1 MSDDAD
7 FVHEFIAEA
16 REHLQ
21 AAEGCLLVLTAN
33 PSDQDSVQACF
44 RAIHTIKGLAGFLTL
59 DRIQA
64 LAHATE
70 QVLDLVRTGKLA
82 CGGNQCDVLLQALT
96 RLGDLVTGL
105 EQGAEPADS
114 DAPWLARIEEQ
125 LHGDDYAPVSRPNAR
140 ELIATSRRIRRA
152 DPVAAQMLSELL
164 STLIASGPED
174 RAAHL
179 RITEGLQV
187 LADAW
192 DAPAKAMVDR
202 IRSALTAEQL
212 DEASFAEAL
221 AEFARLPGL
230 RPAEV
235 DEVPGVDPQQCLEF
249 ANEANELLAGAE
261 AQLLAQGILGQA
273 QVEAVFRAFHTVKSM
288 AAYLGF
294 TRTERLA
301 HRLESDLLPVRDGE
315 VAATPSAR
323 AAALAGIDGLRAM
336 AQRIR
341 AVHGEGADW
350 PAVAGDVARTFGF
363 PDAPAAQSP
372 EAIDQEALTEALV
385 ESGVPRAVV
394 EATAADLKPGEDLTT
409 RLVRAGQISK
419 AAADEVVAKQQELS
433 GRPPAEAFTRVSL
446 ARLEELVNLVGE
458 LLIAQSMVNQDED
471 VVRSPRLQAT
481 VARQNRIVRDLQ
493 NLSLGM
499 RMVPLKATFQK
510 MARAV
515 HDTAR
520 KLGKQI
526 EFRLVG
532 EDTEIDRTIAEALAD
547 PLLHMVRNAADHGI
561 EANRDRLATGKA
573 EKGLIIL
580 EARQAS
586 DQVIISLR
594 DDGRGMDPAKLIA
607 KAVEKGLLKP
617 GQQLAPSEAYQLIF
631 AAGFST
637 AEQVTGISG
646 RGVGMDVVRRNVEQL
661 QGKID
666 IDSRIGTGSTF
677 TIRLPLTTAILD
689 AMLLRVGS
697 ERFLV
702 PVTAIIASLRPLAGQ
717 VQEIFARGRVIENR
731 GAILPLAILGEVLG
745 LADHLQDPTAG
756 VVMVIEHSG
765 GRYALLVDEILGL
778 QQVVIKPLDHQT
790 PHHPG
795 LAGTAIL
802 GDGRVGLILDPAR
815 LLT

>member
-1 MSDDAD
+1 MRDDAD

-21 AAEGCLLVLTAN
+21 AAEGCLLALTAN
-33 PSDQDSVQACF
+33 PSDQESVQACF
-44 RAIHTIKGLAGFLTL
+44 RAVHTIKGLAGFLTL
-59 DRIQA
+59 ERIQA
-64 LAHATE
+64 LAHAAE
-70 QVLDLVRTGKLA
+70 QVLDLVRTGALA
-82 CGGNQCDVLLQALT
+82 CGGAQCDVLLQALT
-96 RLGDLVTGL
+96 RLADLVTGL
-105 EQGAEPADS
+105 ERGEEPSDS
-114 DAPWLARIEEQ
+114 DAPWLANIEEQ
-125 LHGDDYAPVSRPNAR
+125 LHEVDYAPVSRPNTG
-140 ELIATSRRIRRA
+140 EQVATSRRIRRTN
-152 DPVAAQMLSELL
+152 PVGVQMLPELL
-164 STLIASGPED
+164 SALIASGPGD
-174 RAAHL
+174 RAAHR
-179 RITEGLQV
+179 RITEALQE
-187 LADAW
+187 LANAW
-192 DAPAKAMVDR
+192 DTPAQAMVDR
-202 IRSALTAEQL
+202 IGAALTAESL
-212 DEASFAEAL
+212 DASVFAEAL

-230 RPAEV
+230 QPVAADV
-235 DEVPGVDPQQCLEF
+235 VAGVDPQQCLEF
-249 ANEANELLAGAE
+249 ANEAQELLAGAE
-261 AQLLAQGILGQA
+261 AQLLAQEILGQA

-301 HRLESDLLPVRDGE
+301 HRLESDLLLVRDGE
-315 VAATPSAR
+315 VAATPCGR
-323 AAALAGIDGLRAM
+323 AGALAGIDGLRAM

-341 AVHGEGADW
+341 AVHGEGDDW
-350 PAVAGDVARTFGF
+350 PAAAGEVARTFGF
-363 PDAPAAQSP
+363 PDAPAAQLFETS
-372 EAIDQEALTEALV
+372 DQEALAEAFV
-385 ESGVPRAVV
+385 EGGVPRVVV

-419 AAADEVVAKQQELS
+419 VTADEVVAKHQEQAGKVS
-433 GRPPAEAFTRVSL
+433 AEAFTRVSL

-526 EFRLVG
+526 EFRLLG

-561 EANRDRLATGKA
+561 EENHDRLAVGKP
-573 EKGLIIL
+573 EKGVIVLK
-580 EARQAS
+580 ARQAS
-586 DQVIISLR
+586 DQVIISLQ

-617 GQQLAPSEAYQLIF
+617 GQQLAPDEAYQLIF
-631 AAGFST
+631 TAGFST

-661 QGKID
+661 QGTID
-666 IDSRIGTGSTF
+666 IDSRIGAGSTF

-702 PVTAIIASLRPLAGQ
+702 PVTAIIASLRPQAGQ

-745 LADHLQDPTAG
+745 LADHLRDPTAG

-778 QQVVIKPLDHQT
+778 QQVVIKPLAHQT

>member
-1 MSDDAD
+1 M
-7 FVHEFIAEA
+7 
-16 REHLQ
+16 RESRS
-21 AAEGCLLVLTAN
+21 LL
-33 PSDQDSVQACF
+33 
-44 RAIHTIKGLAGFLTL
+44 RAGS
-59 DRIQA
+59 
-64 LAHATE
+64 
-70 QVLDLVRTGKLA
+70 
-82 CGGNQCDVLLQALT
+82 GG
-96 RLGDLVTGL
+96 
-105 EQGAEPADS
+105 
-114 DAPWLARIEEQ
+114 
-125 LHGDDYAPVSRPNAR
+125 
-140 ELIATSRRIRRA
+140 RIRRA
-152 DPVAAQMLSELL
+152 DPASIQRVPDLL
-164 STLIASGPED
+164 SALIACGPGD
-174 RAAHL
+174 RTAHL
-179 RITEGLQV
+179 RITEELQE

-192 DAPAKAMVDR
+192 EAPAQAAVAR
-202 IRSALTAEQL
+202 IRSLLAAENL
-212 DEASFAEAL
+212 DASGFAEVL
-221 AEFARLPGL
+221 AACARLPGVC
-230 RPAEV
+230 AG
-235 DEVPGVDPQQCLEF
+235 DADAIAGVDPQQCLEF
-249 ANEANELLAGAE
+249 ANEAQELLSGAE
-261 AQLLAQGILGQA
+261 AQLLAQGILGQTE
-273 QVEAVFRAFHTVKSM
+273 VEAVFRAFHTVKSM

-301 HRLESDLLPVRDGE
+301 HRLESDLLPVRDGV
-315 VAATPSAR
+315 VAATPSVR
-323 AAALAGIDGLRAM
+323 AGALAGIDGLRAM

-341 AVHGEGADW
+341 SVHGEGEDW
-350 PAVAGDVARTFGF
+350 PAIAGEVARTFGF
-363 PDAPAAQSP
+363 PDAPAAQLS
-372 EAIDQEALTEALV
+372 ETMDQEALTEALV
-385 ESGVPRAVV
+385 ESGVPREVV

-409 RLVRAGQISK
+409 RLVRAGRISK
-419 AAADEVVAKQQELS
+419 TVADEVVAKQQEQA
-433 GRPPAEAFTRVSL
+433 GKVPAEAFTRVSL

-547 PLLHMVRNAADHGI
+547 PLLHMVRNAVDHGI

-586 DQVIISLR
+586 DQVIISLQ

-617 GQQLAPSEAYQLIF
+617 GQQLAPAESYQLIF

-666 IDSRIGTGSTF
+666 IDSRIGAGSTF

-717 VQEIFARGRVIENR
+717 VQEIFARGRMIENR

-745 LADHLQDPTAG
+745 LVDYLRDPTTG
-756 VVMVIEHSG
+756 VVMVIEHSA

-802 GDGRVGLILDPAR
+802 GDGRVGLIIDPAR
-815 LLT
+815 LLI